1 MSLIIDNPLADARFA
16 DVVTRE
22 LRKGLTAQLMK
33 QAEADLDT
41 LVSKYKAELKAT
53 IETEVQQLA
62 VQTVSKL
69 YEHIT
74 GDTSI
79 GVTVKLIK

>member
-1 MSLIIDNPLADARFA
+1 MSTIINDPLADARFA

-22 LRKGLTAQLMK
+22 LRKGLTEQLMK

-53 IETEVQQLA
+53 IEAEVQQLA
-62 VQTVSKL
+62 IQSVSQL

-79 GVTVKLIK
+79 GVVVKLIK

>member
-1 MSLIIDNPLADARFA
+1 MSQIINNPLAD
-16 DVVTRE
+16 VVTKE
-22 LRKGLTAQLMK
+22 LRKGLTEQIMK
-33 QAEADLDT
+33 QVEADLDA

-53 IETEVQQLA
+53 IEAEVQQLA

-79 GVTVKLIK
+79 SVVVKLIK

>member
-1 MSLIIDNPLADARFA
+1 MSTRVDNPLADARFA

-22 LRKGLTAQLMK
+22 LRKGLTEQLMK
-33 QAEADLDT
+33 QVEADLDT

-53 IETEVQQLA
+53 IEAEVQQLA
-62 VQTVSKL
+62 ILSVSKL
-69 YEHIT
+69 YEHFT

-79 GVTVKLIK
+79 GVVVKLIK